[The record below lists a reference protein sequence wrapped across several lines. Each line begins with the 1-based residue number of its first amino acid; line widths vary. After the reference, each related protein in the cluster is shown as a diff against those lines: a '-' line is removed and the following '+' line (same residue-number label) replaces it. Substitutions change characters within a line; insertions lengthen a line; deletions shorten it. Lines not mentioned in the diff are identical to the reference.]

1 MAEKYRARVHMLL
14 LYPDNESHVE
24 VLSKI
29 TKSYDYAGITHDR
42 DYWTAEDEKKNPEH
56 KQGELKKEHIHIVL
70 RTPNATWNTAICKE
84 LGLEEK
90 FCEQVKNIDR
100 ALQYLLHYNE
110 PDKTQYHI
118 DDVYGS
124 LRVKLSESIK
134 KNEKSEGEK
143 VVELITYIEEQT
155 KPISIKTFASY
166 CASNGYWSEFRRSA
180 TIFLKVLEEHNA
192 QFRMTPQV
200 QAGYIAD
207 AEEKARFSGFVDG
220 HQVGMKRKNIEE
232 L

>member
-1 MAEKYRARVHMLL
+1 MEKYRARVHMIL

-42 DYWTAEDEKKNPEH
+42 DIWSADDEKKNPEH

-110 PDKTQYHI
+110 PDKTQYSI

-124 LRVKLSESIK
+124 LRTKLIESIK

-143 VVELITYIEEQT
+143 VVELIEYIETQT
-155 KPISIKTFASY
+155 TPISIKQFAGY
-166 CASNGYWSEFRRSA
+166 CAKNGYWSEFRRSA
-180 TIFLKVLEEHNA
+180 TIFLKVIDEHNS
-192 QFRMTPQV
+192 QFRVSPQL
-200 QAGYIAD
+200 QSGQLAD
-207 AEEKARFSGFVDG
+207 AEEKARFAGFVDG
-220 HQVGMKRKNIEE
+220 HQVGEKRKKIKD

>member
-1 MAEKYRARVHMLL
+1 MADKYRARVHMLL

-29 TKSYDYAGITHDR
+29 MKSYDYAGITHDR
-42 DYWTAEDEKKNPEH
+42 DTWTAEDEKKNPEH

-110 PDKTQYHI
+110 PDKTQYAL
-118 DDVYGS
+118 DDVYGG
-124 LRVKLSESIK
+124 LRTKLAESIA

-143 VVELITYIEEQT
+143 VVELI
-155 KPISIKTFASY
+155 KFIKDIDRPLTITEFAEH
-166 CASNGYWSEFRRSA
+166 CAKSGYWAEFRRSGA
-180 TIFLKVLEEHNA
+180 IFVKILEEQN
-192 QFRMTPQV
+192 R
-200 QAGYIAD
+200 
-207 AEEKARFSGFVDG
+207 RFS
-220 HQVGMKRKNIEE
+220 QN
-232 L
+232 

>member
-1 MAEKYRARVHMLL
+1 MSEKYRARVHMLL

-42 DYWTAEDEKKNPEH
+42 DTWTADDEKKNPQH

-110 PDKTQYHI
+110 PDKTQYSI
-118 DDVYGS
+118 DDVYGG
-124 LRVKLSESIK
+124 LRTKLAESIQK
-134 KNEKSEGEK
+134 QEKSEGEK
-143 VVELITYIEEQT
+143 VVELIAFIRNSEKVITITE
-155 KPISIKTFASY
+155 FAEY
-166 CASNGYWSEFRRSA
+166 CAKNGYWAEFRRSGA
-180 TIFLKVLEEHNA
+180 IFVKILDEQNS
-192 QFRMTPQV
+192 
-200 QAGYIAD
+200 
-207 AEEKARFSGFVDG
+207 RFCA
-220 HQVGMKRKNIEE
+220 K
-232 L
+232 

>member
-1 MAEKYRARVHMLL
+1 MSEKYRARVHMIL
-14 LYPDNESHVE
+14 LYPDNESHTE
-24 VLSKI
+24 VLKKI

-42 DYWTAEDEKKNPEH
+42 DTWTAEDEKKNPEH

-110 PDKTQYHI
+110 PDKTQSALE
-118 DDVYGS
+118 DVYGG
-124 LRVKLSESIK
+124 LRTKLAESIQ

-143 VVELITYIEEQT
+143 VVELIEYIEAQT
-155 KPISIKTFASY
+155 TPISIKQFAGY
-166 CASNGYWSEFRRSA
+166 CAKNGYWSEFRRSA
-180 TIFLKVLEEHNA
+180 TIFLKVIDEHNA
-192 QFRMTPQV
+192 QFRVASQV
-200 QAGYIAD
+200 QSGSYAD
-207 AEEKARFSGFVDG
+207 AVAKAEFSGFVNG
-220 HQVGMKRKNIEE
+220 HQVGMKENS
-232 L
+232 